1 VRQIVEITQK
11 FETSR
16 PVFRL
21 TLERGDKTISAN
33 IGHPVYRYRP
43 EPEEGNVIS
52 QLACGNFAESF
63 SARDNQFTVDAFQI
77 AQRTMQDIRSSM
89 VKFLEVNLEM
99 RSPKQS
105 KIYRWYY
112 RNLPDDSD
120 FNDALVMLYKYMR
133 SFCNEDMRSSNIEHT
148 NNTIALLEAIMGK
161 YDQK

>member
-1 VRQIVEITQK
+1 MKQIVEITQK
-11 FETSR
+11 FKTSR

-21 TLERGDKTISAN
+21 TLERGDSTISAN
-33 IGHPVYRYRP
+33 IDHPVYRYRP
-43 EPEEGNVIS
+43 EPEEGDVIS
-52 QLACGNFAESF
+52 ELACSNFVESF
-63 SARDNQFTVDAFQI
+63 STRDNEFTVDAFQI

-89 VKFLEVNLEM
+89 VKFLEANLEM

-112 RNLPDDSD
+112 RNLPDDSN

-148 NNTIALLEAIMGK
+148 NNTIALLEAIMEK

>member
-1 VRQIVEITQK
+1 MKEILEITQK
-11 FETSR
+11 FKTSR

-21 TLERGDKTISAN
+21 TLERGDRTISAN
-33 IGHPVYRYRP
+33 TDHPVYRYRP

-52 QLACGNFAESF
+52 ELACSNFTESF
-63 SARDNQFTVDAFQI
+63 SIGMSAFTIDAFSI
-77 AQRTMQDIRSSM
+77 AERTMQDIRSSM

-112 RNLPDDSD
+112 RNLPNNSD

-133 SFCNEDMRSSNIEHT
+133 SFCNEDMRSSSTEHI

-161 YDQK
+161 YEQE